1 MAQTLKKK
9 ILAVKDLKPMKDN
22 VKKHPVW
29 QIERLVHSISTYS
42 EKEPVLLQPLVVDE
56 KNTVLIGNGRL
67 EAIKQLEWKKVE
79 VIVKDGLSKE
89 QKKALSIL
97 DNKSIS
103 TEWNEDILAQQLPEL
118 DDLALDTGFSE
129 KEIRDLIKK
138 IGIKIHRYSS
148 GHSVEKEKDKEFDQI
163 TAIDFFK
170 IIKMIGIINSYE
182 NSDIKDFYEEYGQW
196 SRVKVD
202 NEIENHFSRKKKD
215 LYQLPFSSQGQGPRL

>member
-1 MAQTLKKK
+1 VASVLKKK
-9 ILAVKDLKPMKDN
+9 VIAVKELKPMKDN
-22 VKKHPVW
+22 VKKHPIW

-79 VIVKDGLSKE
+79 VIIKSGLSKE

-103 TEWNEDILAQQLPEL
+103 TEWNEDLLAQQLPEL

-138 IGIKIHRYSS
+138 ADAMVGGQIDAEPVYDLSPKLH
-148 GHSVEKEKDKEFDQI
+148 EKYDYI
-163 TAIDFFK
+163 MLFF
-170 IIKMIGIINSYE
+170 
-182 NSDIKDFYEEYGQW
+182 
-196 SRVKVD
+196 D
-202 NEIENHFSRKKKD
+202 NEVDFLFAQQLLKLKKVKDRMKQNKVGMCRAIKGMEAIETIKKSK
-215 LYQLPFSSQGQGPRL
+215 